1 MNPISPFVIALMLAA
16 TGAAVFA
23 GSARSDCASSK
34 AREAQMDNATGQ
46 ILIRFEDSMTEA
58 EAARIIARIG
68 AQEIDRMMDGKIY
81 LVEIPYPSSQSDI
94 IDALSSTEGVVYAEP
109 NQAVSIPEPPEG
121 SDAGDGQSEL
131 IPLPKV
137 D

>member
-1 MNPISPFVIALMLAA
+1 MENV
-16 TGAAVFA
+16 
-23 GSARSDCASSK
+23 
-34 AREAQMDNATGQ
+34 TGQ
-46 ILIRFEDSMTEA
+46 ILIRFEDDVSEA
-58 EAARIIARIG
+58 EASGIIARIG

-94 IDALSSTEGVVYAEP
+94 IDALSATKGVVYTEP
-109 NQAVSIPEPPEG
+109 NQSVRIPEQPRESG
-121 SDAGDGQSEL
+121 ADEGQSNL